1 MGSPIRGIPPP
12 SYQPGPYESDR
23 PEDQPGYR
31 PPGGRAPAPAPV
43 PVPKEDED
51 EKPPSKW
58 QLVIATSWKAVTAIA
73 GGALIILNTLLGQDF
88 WPENVAHIIT
98 VSIAF
103 ITPIAVWLTSNTAT
117 AEDVTGV
124 DLDKDGVIGRRR

>member
-12 SYQPGPYESDR
+12 GFDYQPPYESTR

-31 PPGGRAPAPAPV
+31 PPGGQPPPNRAPTPAPQ
-43 PVPKEDED
+43 EE

-58 QLVIATSWKAVTAIA
+58 QVVIATSWKAVTAIA

-98 VSIAF
+98 VAIAF

-124 DLDKDGVIGRRR
+124 DLDQDGVIGKRR